1 MDKSKKSDK
10 EDKEKEDDQ
19 QNNDG
24 LDGFSI
30 EINEFGEIIT
40 NTPVEDLNKFL
51 NKNLMDKKLINKDLE
66 EE

>member
-1 MDKSKKSDK
+1 MDKKKKSNDEGK
-10 EDKEKEDDQ
+10 DNEDDKQ
-19 QNNDG
+19 QNDG

-51 NKNLMDKKLINKDLE
+51 NKNLIDKKLINKELE

>member
-1 MDKSKKSDK
+1 MDKSKKDAK
-10 EDKEKEDDQ
+10 EEENIEDDKQ
-19 QNNDG
+19 RNDK

-40 NTPVEDLNKFL
+40 NTPVEELNKFL
-51 NKNLMDKKLINKDLE
+51 NKNLIDKKLKNKGLE

>member
-1 MDKSKKSDK
+1 MDKKKKSNDEGK
-10 EDKEKEDDQ
+10 DNEDDKQ
-19 QNNDG
+19 QNDS

-51 NKNLMDKKLINKDLE
+51 NKNLIDKKLINKELE